1 MLVEKQVED
10 KMKRMVLNCEYVTGT
25 NLHLQV
31 MTHSEQVLKLCPT
44 MDSHKSFNGLKRI
57 EDSCNLVMGLIAL
70 GAMARVVPFRQQ
82 YPNPNDP
89 AAKKPKVV
97 EIVPKEH
104 QSAAPIG
111 FYIFQVEAAGKSSSM
126 QLKLVIAVGLCFFFL
141 LFRVWPDWLKQVMW
155 YVSWYTLVF
164 LIVTAIVRAIVWF
177 AIFHIGIDFWIFP
190 NYFIDSDNILDSF
203 WPLLSCEKREDMFE
217 FRMLIVRVVS
227 AIAIAYGAQ
236 EFMADPQNL
245 DQVMGGGQ
253 ELWDEMYDWGHHKFM
268 GTVDP
273 NQQIEVKKSARQ
285 IYAEAF
291 MEDENPM
298 FRTNTQFANFA
309 DEDAVREAQA
319 KFEEDQKLTA
329 EERARKMFEDS
340 LNDDEE
346 DNAGAATGDS
356 QASKQESEKAE
367 EAAQAE
373 DEAAEDAED
382 LLDKLT
388 GNTDEADDDEA

>member
-1 MLVEKQVED
+1 MQEEAKEVAKFLLKTDLKMRRTQMLVEKKVED

-31 MTHSEQVLKLCPT
+31 MSNKDKILKLCPT
-44 MDSHKSFNGLKRI
+44 METHKTFNGLEKI
-57 EDSCNLVMGLIAL
+57 EDSCNLIMGLIAL
-70 GAMARVVPFRQQ
+70 GAMVRVIPFRQQ

-104 QSAAPIG
+104 QSVAPIG
-111 FYIFQVEAAGKSSSM
+111 FYVFQVEAAGRGSSV
-126 QLKLVIAVGLCFFFL
+126 QLKLIFAVGLVFFFL
-141 LFRVWPDWLKQVMW
+141 LFRVWPDWLKQAMW

-164 LIVTAIVRAIVWF
+164 LIVTAIIRAIVWF

-203 WPLLSCEKREDMFE
+203 WPLLSIDKRDDMFD

-227 AIAIAYGAQ
+227 AIAIVYGAQ
-236 EFMADPQNL
+236 EFMADPENL
-245 DQVMGGGQ
+245 ESMMGGGQ

-285 IYAEAF
+285 IYQEAF

-319 KFEEDQKLTA
+319 KYEEESKLSE
-329 EERARKMFEDS
+329 EERARKKLEEI
-340 LNDDEE
+340 LADDEE
-346 DNAGAATGDS
+346 DAPEGSKTEGQQAQQDS
-356 QASKQESEKAE
+356 QKAE
-367 EAAQAE
+367 EAA
-373 DEAAEDAED
+373 
-382 LLDKLT
+382 
-388 GNTDEADDDEA
+388 